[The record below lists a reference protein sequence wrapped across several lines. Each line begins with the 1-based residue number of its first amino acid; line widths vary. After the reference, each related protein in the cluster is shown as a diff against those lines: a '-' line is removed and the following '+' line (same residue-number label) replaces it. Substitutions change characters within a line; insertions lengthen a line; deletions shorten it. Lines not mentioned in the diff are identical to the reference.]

1 MNIVNKITLSHIKQN
16 KKRTL
21 VTIIGIILA
30 TAMMTAVFISNDAF
44 HDLMIQ
50 SVINS
55 TGKWHFAFSDVPT
68 KNALSFSEKKDVE
81 AYSIQSDIG
90 FSKLNN
96 GANPNKPYIHL
107 EGYAKDS
114 FSTLPIYL
122 KEGRLPENQDELLIS
137 SHLKSDGDIDYNV
150 GDTITLSIG
159 ARYSNQLIDE
169 NQEPITINGKT
180 YYKLSNSMPYSDIQ
194 KEWMEEEEKKK
205 DYHEIFQT
213 EEKRTYTIVGI
224 MERPDYEWE
233 DYSAPGYTAV
243 TCLNEA
249 DINALKTVDLRIYIP
264 KTLDTFLEK
273 KEVDFEHGILS
284 YEISD
289 SYLKEL
295 YGETYNED
303 LVKNNQRLFN
313 YTGYSNSSS
322 LNKIFLMLEVI
333 LTIIIM
339 IASVSLIQSA
349 FSISI
354 SERSRYLGMLA
365 SVGATKRQK
374 RNSVYFEA
382 FFMGIIGIPLGIL
395 AGILGMSITFIC
407 TSPILSDLL
416 DVGVTLHAM
425 PSGLSILFTVIFSAL
440 IIFLS
445 CWIPAKRASRI
456 TPLDA
461 IRQSKDI
468 KLTKKT
474 VKTSRLSRFI
484 FGIEGDLALKNMK
497 RNKKRYRAVIF
508 SLFISF
514 VLFLCV
520 SGYCFYI
527 KQSLNM
533 YAANNN
539 YDIRITGYNDDSQSE
554 AALWEQVLALDN
566 ISESQLLQHFDTDS
580 TFSIEDTDNYYSDEY
595 RNLVTD
601 TLDFQ
606 LEDSSI
612 SLVGLSDKEF
622 TDYAKTLGKD
632 PSSLPSNENAGI
644 LINDITIRNA
654 YTWYSSKI
662 LKEDNSPIPIS
673 YCKYDYSEENYD
685 NPPEYVPIT
694 NITPIAYTDKAP
706 LGITN
711 KLNAMGNFS
720 LTIIVSDTTL
730 EKIKNTLTNLQN
742 QELKENKNEDDFSPV
757 FYSYNSNS
765 LYLKASNPEKL
776 TEDLNKLMDD
786 YDYKDSFNISNA
798 YEDTKMQNQLILLVS
813 IFSYG
818 FIALMTAICTANIF
832 NSITTGM
839 ALRKR
844 EFAMLQSIGMT
855 PRSFYRSIAYES
867 LLYGIKALFY
877 GLPVGILA
885 LYGIYQTMADTFSTP
900 FTLPVGSLLFGIAFI
915 FIVVGTCM
923 LYSIR
928 KIKKENIIDALKNEN
943 I

>member
-50 SVINS
+50 NVINS

-68 KNALSFSEKKDVE
+68 KNALAFSEKKDIE
-81 AYSIQSDIG
+81 AYSIQSDMG
-90 FSKLNN
+90 FSKLN
-96 GANPNKPYIHL
+96 GSANPNKPYIHL
-107 EGYAKDS
+107 EGYTKES
-114 FSTLPIYL
+114 FSTLPIHL
-122 KEGRLPENQDELLIS
+122 KAGRLPENKNELLIS
-137 SHLKSDGDIDYNV
+137 SHIKSDGDVDYNV
-150 GDTITLSIG
+150 GDTITLSMG
-159 ARYSNQLIDE
+159 KRYSNQLIDE

-180 YYKLSNSMPYSDIQ
+180 YYKLTNSMPYSDIQ
-194 KEWMEEEEKKK
+194 KEWLEDEENKK
-205 DYHEIFQT
+205 DYQEIFQA

-224 MERPDYEWE
+224 MERPNYSWE
-233 DYSAPGYTAV
+233 DYSAPGYTAI
-243 TCLNEA
+243 TCLNES
-249 DINALKTVDLRIYIP
+249 DINTSKTVNLRIYIP
-264 KTLDTFLEK
+264 KALDTFVEK
-273 KEVDFEHGILS
+273 KEIDFGYGILS
-284 YEISD
+284 YEISS

-295 YGETYNED
+295 YGETYKEAT
-303 LVKNNQRLFN
+303 VEKNQNLFD

-322 LNKIFLMLEVI
+322 LNNIFLILEGI
-333 LTIIIM
+333 LAAIIM

-425 PSGLSILFTVIFSAL
+425 PSAMSILFTVIFSAL

-461 IRQSKDI
+461 IRQAKDI
-468 KLTKKT
+468 KLTKKA
-474 VKTSRLSRFI
+474 VKTSILSRFI

-539 YDIRITGYNDDSQSE
+539 YDIKITSYDDDNSTE
-554 AALWEQVLALDN
+554 DALWEQVLALDN
-566 ISESQLLQHFDTDS
+566 ISESQLLQHLDIDS
-580 TFSIEDTDNYYSDEY
+580 TFSIEDKNKYYSDEY
-595 RNLVTD
+595 RSLLTD
-601 TLDFQ
+601 TLNFQ
-606 LEDSSI
+606 LEDSSV
-612 SLVGLSDKEF
+612 SLIGLSDKEF
-622 TDYAKTLGKD
+622 TDYAKTLGTN
-632 PSSLPSNENAGI
+632 PTSLLSNENAGI
-644 LINDITIRNA
+644 LINDVTIRNV

-673 YCKYDYSEENYD
+673 YCKYDYTEENY
-685 NPPEYVPIT
+685 NNTPEYVPIT
-694 NITPIAYTDKAP
+694 TITPIAYTDKTP

-711 KLNAMGNFS
+711 KLNSVDSFS
-720 LTIIVSDTTL
+720 LTIIVSNTTL
-730 EKIKNTLTNLQN
+730 EKIKSTLTSLQN
-742 QELKENKNEDDFSPV
+742 QQLKGHENEDDFSPN
-757 FYSYNSNS
+757 FEYYNSNS

-776 TEDLNKLMDD
+776 TEDLNKLTD
-786 YDYKDSFNISNA
+786 DYKDSFNLSNA

-885 LYGIYQTMADTFSTP
+885 LYGIYQSMADTFSTP
-900 FTLPVGSLLFGIAFI
+900 FTLPIGSLLFGIAFI

-928 KIKKENIIDALKNEN
+928 RIKKENIIDALKNEN